1 MPDLPLRTERHS
13 RRGLVRSEA
22 IQHVRA
28 SLVATNPMTGGS
40 GGRAD
45 MVAIRKS
52 IIGEAGGSSNNNNNN
67 NNNNNEQEDTDS
79 LLFQK
84 LVETIFD
91 TNDDDGDHTTDEDE
105 EGGKK
110 AASWWTFMLTVPIM
124 FTYVVATRM
133 QFIYVSLYGRDG
145 LHLNNALSILA
156 IGMIAGGRAT
166 APPLLARYF
175 HTPSLLLV
183 LTSTTLVGCVG
194 MLLIPVIGGRANFNQ
209 DGMLRNDDDTATVGT
224 IAWFYCTMYVQGL
237 AETVGGWDVLIKFE
251 TRQGSPARQQLAFRR
266 SFVATALGS
275 ATAFFVTSYLYS
287 NWGLYGCILL
297 GTVTGALNIVF
308 SVLYVACRWKSYA
321 AWRDAGDQKRT
332 RDSKTTS
339 PLMRVL
345 QIDGLDADK
354 RTRRTSIKRSSTSST
369 STRQLT
375 FKSHRNINLT
385 MMLEQK
391 KQGEENRGSRSLMI
405 DNNSGSKNNHPP
417 NGISSIRTTTTRY
430 TRPNNYLEFRKQ
442 LEHQTAE
449 RIDTNLNNIR
459 NKTPQGSI
467 QERLMQVPNTQ
478 LLAVIDPSLLL
489 SHSQHIRWPDHF
501 QKQITV
507 MKWFCILALSLGAMM
522 ISSQFAIY
530 SLYLHD
536 VWKVSP
542 VFAGTSMAIGE
553 LSGMITLMASI
564 YWDTN
569 KISKK
574 KSVSTN
580 DGDNITSN
588 DEGNK
593 KNNDCRHRRTS
604 ITTLGTV
611 VVKDQKS
618 DVGIGRNSSCCS
630 KCLRTPSLLLQVPSM
645 FVMCCLAAVIPLSL
659 LGFVKPQYD
668 NEEQFEEEEKLLGT
682 SNVSDWP
689 TGLYFALLSGIL
701 IGLVNS
707 VLVR

>member
-1 MPDLPLRTERHS
+1 
-13 RRGLVRSEA
+13 
-22 IQHVRA
+22 
-28 SLVATNPMTGGS
+28 
-40 GGRAD
+40 
-45 MVAIRKS
+45 
-52 IIGEAGGSSNNNNNN
+52 
-67 NNNNNEQEDTDS
+67 
-79 LLFQK
+79 
-84 LVETIFD
+84 
-91 TNDDDGDHTTDEDE
+91 
-105 EGGKK
+105 
-110 AASWWTFMLTVPIM
+110 
-124 FTYVVATRM
+124 
-133 QFIYVSLYGRDG
+133 
-145 LHLNNALSILA
+145 
-156 IGMIAGGRAT
+156 
-166 APPLLARYF
+166 
-175 HTPSLLLV
+175 
-183 LTSTTLVGCVG
+183 
-194 MLLIPVIGGRANFNQ
+194 
-209 DGMLRNDDDTATVGT
+209 
-224 IAWFYCTMYVQGL
+224 
-237 AETVGGWDVLIKFE
+237 
-251 TRQGSPARQQLAFRR
+251 
-266 SFVATALGS
+266 
-275 ATAFFVTSYLYS
+275 
-287 NWGLYGCILL
+287 
-297 GTVTGALNIVF
+297 
-308 SVLYVACRWKSYA
+308 
-321 AWRDAGDQKRT
+321 
-332 RDSKTTS
+332 
-339 PLMRVL
+339 
-345 QIDGLDADK
+345 
-354 RTRRTSIKRSSTSST
+354 
-369 STRQLT
+369 
-375 FKSHRNINLT
+375 

-417 NGISSIRTTTTRY
+417 NDISSIRTTTTRY
-430 TRPNNYLEFRKQ
+430 ARPNNYLEFRKQ

-459 NKTPQGSI
+459 NKTPQGSL

-611 VVKDQKS
+611 IVKDQKS

-707 VLVR
+707 VLHSTVIEMTALILPEDLFQSAVAWGYFFKRITNLAVCLIATLLYIWSEYAVYQTIAFLYLLSVPVSIYVLAWFVKCMPWQMDREILFSEECFEEDEISPTLRRQRPSAEGNDSFDGNEREFEPNKM